1 MPDSIS
7 RRLSTYMNDH
17 LGDQYTAAQVSVY
30 HRGRRVV
37 ALYLSSVKWH
47 DLASLTKLYTTTA
60 LLQQVGAG
68 RVGLHTPVA
77 QVIPEFAAGGA
88 RRVVD
93 GGVNPHT
100 RRVEPPDPRFAGKLI
115 DPESVTLWHLLT
127 HTSGLAPWRQLYRAP
142 DQPRPMADALAEIYA
157 SPFIAPPGHAVRYS
171 DLGFILLGEAVRR
184 LSGAASIGEAIDRT
198 VQSVHGASGQVFYP
212 PRPIPPATL
221 THYAPTEYDADWR
234 QRRVWGEVHDEN
246 AYGLG
251 GQASHAGLFGTA
263 EALASFGA
271 RWCDASVPGIPAE
284 LARDAVR
291 MHAQTDDERR
301 GLGWMVRSLGTS
313 SAGQRF
319 GANSYGHTG
328 FVGNTLWIDPDQ
340 RLVVACLTNNVY
352 FGRQKTGLLAFR
364 AGLHDLVWEAL
375 CTSSA

>member
-171 DLGFILLGEAVRR
+171 DLGFILLGEAV
-184 LSGAASIGEAIDRT
+184 
-198 VQSVHGASGQVFYP
+198 FYP

-251 GQASHAGLFGTA
+251 GQAGHAGLFGTA

-271 RWCDASVPGIPAE
+271 RWCDASVPGIPAD

-291 MHAQTDDERR
+291 VHAQTDDERR

-313 SAGQRF
+313 SAGQ
-319 GANSYGHTG
+319 
-328 FVGNTLWIDPDQ
+328 
-340 RLVVACLTNNVY
+340 
-352 FGRQKTGLLAFR
+352 
-364 AGLHDLVWEAL
+364 
-375 CTSSA
+375 